1 MDSARHV
8 VELGQVE
15 GHEGAVYS
23 LAWSP
28 DGTRLASGSGRYEAR
43 KGDSPIRV
51 GGVRQRPHPGLVSLG
66 RVAHGPKAP
75 RSLGAS
81 TEAPFA
87 ALDAE
92 ACPR

>member
-28 DGTRLASGSGRYEAR
+28 DGARLASGSGRVEAR
-43 KGDSPIRV
+43 TVDSPIRV
-51 GGVRQRPHPGLVSLG
+51 WGVTPEAHPGPASLG
-66 RVAHGPKAP
+66 WVAHGPKAP
-75 RSLGAS
+75 RSYWCQRRSSFRRA
-81 TEAPFA
+81 
-87 ALDAE
+87 
-92 ACPR
+92 